1 MASWKFV
8 VAVVTAAVA
17 ATGFFAVA
25 ASADDQPTVGTTYET
40 VCTFVPQGSITSG
53 GPQVTKNYGGA
64 ITTCR
69 ELATIVGDAGCDPN
83 GEHTNGVPAHGY
95 TLNYHVIVND
105 YQGNVVLPS
114 LDGVTVDEPL
124 TDVVRPHA
132 KLLASVFRGVV
143 GTMIFVPDETCA
155 A

>member
-8 VAVVTAAVA
+8 VAVVVAAVA
-17 ATGFFAVA
+17 ATGFFAGA

-40 VCTFVPQGSITSG
+40 LCTFVPQGSINIT
-53 GPQVTKNYGGA
+53 GPDAKNYGGA
-64 ITTCR
+64 ITHCN
-69 ELATIVGDAGCDPN
+69 ELATIIGDAGCDPN

>member
-40 VCTFVPQGSITSG
+40 LCTFVPQGSINIT
-53 GPQVTKNYGGA
+53 GPDAKNYGGA

-83 GEHTNGVPAHGY
+83 GEHTNGVPARGY
-95 TLNYHVIVND
+95 TLNQHVIVND
-105 YQGNVVLPS
+105 YQGNVVSPS
-114 LDGVTVDEPL
+114 LDGVTVDLPL
-124 TDVVRPHA
+124 ADVVRPHA
-132 KLLASVFRGVV
+132 KLLASLSRGVV
-143 GTMIFVPDETCA
+143 GSMIFVPDETCA
-155 A
+155 P